1 MEAMG
6 VEMRRHDHLK
16 IRPQFL
22 CQRHADFMRRIRI
35 HLAFDKGLIPVPRKN
50 PVRFVVPALG
60 HLHLLPGIVGIAV

>member
-16 IRPQFL
+16 IRPQLL
-22 CQRHADFMRRIRI
+22 CQRHADFMCRVRV
-35 HLAFDKGLIPVPRKN
+35 HFAFGEGLIPVPCKN

-60 HLHLLPGIVGIAV
+60 HLHLLPGVVGIAV